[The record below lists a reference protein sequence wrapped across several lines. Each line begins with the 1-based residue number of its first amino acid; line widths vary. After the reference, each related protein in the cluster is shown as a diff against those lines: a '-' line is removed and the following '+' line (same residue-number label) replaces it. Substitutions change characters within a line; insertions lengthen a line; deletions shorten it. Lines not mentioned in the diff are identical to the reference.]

1 MVAKNFSDPVKNA
14 VQAGVVAATAV
25 APEVVV
31 INNLFSKSCKILQ
44 VSNHFQRPWW
54 SCRLVIRTSDIKVY
68 FSAGTFLS
76 MGYLCGSNVTH
87 SWQFAFFKA
96 FVY

>member
-54 SCRLVIRTSDIKVY
+54 SCRLDLK
-68 FSAGTFLS
+68 G
-76 MGYLCGSNVTH
+76 
-87 SWQFAFFKA
+87 
-96 FVY
+96 